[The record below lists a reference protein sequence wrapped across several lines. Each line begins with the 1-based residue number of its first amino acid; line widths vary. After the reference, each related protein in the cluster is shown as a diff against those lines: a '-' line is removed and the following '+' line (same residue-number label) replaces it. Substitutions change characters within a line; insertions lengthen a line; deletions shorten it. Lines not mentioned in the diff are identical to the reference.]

1 VSGVLGRSVR
11 LFLVDGKSTGLI
23 TAEIMNWTGHVLTG
37 PRSQLPR
44 ILSRPEVA
52 RTGIYLLYGRD
63 PDDPDTLRLYIGES
77 DNVGNRLKQHNQD
90 QRKAYWE
97 RTCVVTSKDQNITKA
112 HARYLESRLIAI
124 AHAAG
129 HAKLDNGTVP
139 PPIAL
144 PEADVS
150 DMEYFIDQM
159 RLVLPVLGLEILRES
174 PKPSSEP
181 QRPAAGTVTQ
191 VSPVFELSQRKTGV
205 HARAQE
211 IDGDFVVL
219 KGSTFV
225 PQWKQAD
232 SVDLGYGKLHAQLRQ
247 NGKLAL
253 EPGQLL
259 AVLTED
265 CAFSSPSAASAVVLG
280 RRDNGRLSWK
290 LEGAQTTYAAWQER
304 EIQAAE
310 GSERHGGAVAGAI
323 VEEPCL

>member
-1 VSGVLGRSVR
+1 MSGVLGRSVR

-44 ILSRPEVA
+44 IMSRPEVA

-63 PDDPDTLRLYIGES
+63 PDEPDTLRLYIGES

-90 QRKAYWE
+90 ERKAYWE
-97 RTCVVTSKDQNITKA
+97 RTCVITSKDQNITKA

-129 HAKLDNGTVP
+129 RAAMDNGTVP
-139 PPIAL
+139 PPVSL

-174 PKPSSEP
+174 PK
-181 QRPAAGTVTQ
+181 ATVEQ
-191 VSPVFELSQRKTGV
+191 AHSPDTEARASPLFELTQRKSGV
-205 HARAQE
+205 YARARE
-211 IDGDFVVL
+211 IDGDFIVL

-225 PQWKQAD
+225 PQWKQPNTTQ
-232 SVDLGYGKLHAQLRQ
+232 LGYAKLHAQLSQAR
-247 NGKLAL
+247 KLTVP
-253 EPGQLL
+253 PGQPL
-259 AVLTED
+259 ATLTED
-265 CAFSSPSAASAVVLG
+265 YAFSSPSAASAVILG
-280 RRDNGRLSWK
+280 RHDNGRMSWK
-290 LEGAQTTYAAWQER
+290 LQGTQTTYAAWQEH
-304 EIQAAE
+304 EVKAAE
-310 GSERHGGAVAGAI
+310 VHQSHGEATTGAI
-323 VEEPCL
+323 TENRYL